1 MKAWLQAQ
9 LQCEKQ
15 GLGYVLITVSQV
27 QGSAPRSV
35 GAKILVT
42 HNAQFDSIG
51 GGHVEYKAIARARQ
65 LLKNGVQ
72 ASGNGLSFEDYA
84 LGASLGQCCG
94 GKVQLMYEL
103 VTPTFMPVVVF
114 GAGHVGRALV
124 PMLAHLPV
132 AVTWV
137 DGRYDML
144 PKQIPDGVNCVHE
157 EHPVDAIADCPANAC
172 YLIMTHH
179 HGLDLQRAEAA
190 LKRGDSRYVG
200 VIGSRTKAAKFRH
213 RLLDKGLAEAM
224 SVFACPMG
232 DKNITGK
239 LPMEVAVSVA
249 AQVMKLY
256 QQEPM
261 AKPVAGLVPE
271 GVTASTASI
280 STELV

>member
-1 MKAWLQAQ
+1 VKAWLQAQ
-9 LQCEKQ
+9 LRCEKQ
-15 GLGYVLITVSQV
+15 ALDYVLITVSQV
-27 QGSAPRSV
+27 QGSAPRNV
-35 GAKILVT
+35 GAKMLVT
-42 HNAQFDSIG
+42 AQGQFDSIG
-51 GGHVEYKAIARARQ
+51 GGHLEHKASAHARQ
-65 LLKNGVQ
+65 LLQVDTSATANKV
-72 ASGNGLSFEDYA
+72 SFEDYA

-94 GKVQLMYEL
+94 GQVQLMYEL
-103 VTPTFMPVVVF
+103 VASNLMPVVVF

-124 PMLAHLPV
+124 PLLAQLPV

-144 PKQIPDGVNCVHE
+144 PKQVPNAVNCIHE
-157 EHPVDAIADCPANAC
+157 EHPVDAIADCPANTC

-179 HGLDLQRAEAA
+179 HGLDLQLSEAA
-190 LKRGDSRYVG
+190 LKRGDGRYVG
-200 VIGSRTKAAKFRH
+200 VIGSHTKAAKFRH

-256 QQEPM
+256 QQQPM
-261 AKPVAGLVPE
+261 AMPSIGLA
-271 GVTASTASI
+271 ASAESLASSI
-280 STELV
+280 HTEFV

>member
-1 MKAWLQAQ
+1 MKAWLHAQ
-9 LQCEKQ
+9 SQCEKQ
-15 GLGYVLITVSQV
+15 GLCYVLITVTQV

-35 GAKILVT
+35 GAKMLVSQQE
-42 HNAQFDSIG
+42 QFDSIG
-51 GGHVEYKAIARARQ
+51 GGHLEHKAIAHARQ
-65 LLKNGVQ
+65 LLQ
-72 ASGNGLSFEDYA
+72 APLEQAKLSFEDYA

-94 GKVQLMYEL
+94 GQVQLMYEL
-103 VTPTFMPVVVF
+103 VVADLLPVVVF

-124 PMLAHLPV
+124 PMLAQLPV

-144 PKQIPDGVNCVHE
+144 PKQVPEAVNCVHE

-179 HGLDLQRAEAA
+179 HGLDLQLAEAA

-232 DKNITGK
+232 DKSITGK

-256 QQEPM
+256 QQEPIHQH
-261 AKPVAGLVPE
+261 AIKTPSFVSEA
-271 GVTASTASI
+271 